1 MLDLVNV
8 KCVALLHV
16 SVNAAAWCR
25 ARPAFIVGFWAIA
38 AAAGSNT
45 GYVSMRTIAQINDAM
60 TEHNADLM
68 SEVMLSVNLEFLS

>member
-1 MLDLVNV
+1 MH
-8 KCVALLHV
+8 CALACL
-16 SVNAAAWCR
+16 NMAAWFR

-60 TEHNADLM
+60 AEHNVDLM
-68 SEVMLSVNLEFLS
+68 SEVGLS